1 MRSCTAMMVALMM
14 GAGLL
19 MIGSEAEAQ
28 EESIPQFFEGL
39 RSAGAGGSH
48 TAVASGTDALYLN
61 PAGVARATMY
71 VVDGAFSYTPQG
83 ALLTAGISDS
93 QTNPNFAGA
102 VGYTYFLGQGENS
115 EQSGHDVRGAVA
127 IPVVPERVSVGVGVR
142 YLRITD
148 EGIPMVEEDD
158 DQLLMSG
165 FTIDAGLIVRAAEL
179 LHLGLSAQNLIDRCP
194 EDPACRGT
202 TPTRIGGGFA
212 IGEETGFL
220 GSGQAAIDLTSSP
233 GGPTVDFGVG
243 LEYMA
248 AQMVPI
254 RVGFQRRGFL
264 DRNLLT
270 GGVGWRSEQA
280 GVDFAYQHDLQRS
293 DRFGYIAGGV
303 SVYF

>member
-1 MRSCTAMMVALMM
+1 MRRSTAMMVALMM
-14 GAGLL
+14 GAGLV
-19 MIGSEAEAQ
+19 MIGPEAKAQ
-28 EESIPQFFEGL
+28 ESVPQLFEGL

-48 TAVASGTDALYLN
+48 TAVASGTDSLYKN
-61 PAGVARATMY
+61 PAGAARGTMY

-93 QTNPNFAGA
+93 RTNPAFSGA

-115 EQSGHDVRGAVA
+115 EQSGHDARAAIA

-158 DQLLMSG
+158 DQILVSG
-165 FTIDAGLIVRAAEL
+165 FTIDAGLIVRAAEF
-179 LHLGLSAQNLIDRCP
+179 LHLGLVAQNLIDRCP
-194 EDPACRGT
+194 DDPACRGT
-202 TPTRIGGGFA
+202 MPTRIGGGFA

-233 GGPTVDFGVG
+233 DGPNVDFGVG

-264 DRNLLT
+264 DRNLVT